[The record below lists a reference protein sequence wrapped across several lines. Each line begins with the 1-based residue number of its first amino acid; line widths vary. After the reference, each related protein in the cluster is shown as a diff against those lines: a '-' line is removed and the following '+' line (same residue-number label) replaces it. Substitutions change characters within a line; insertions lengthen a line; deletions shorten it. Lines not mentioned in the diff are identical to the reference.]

1 MARRF
6 AMSQDFLQSVPKKAR
21 QAARAN
27 AFEGKPSATPEKPAK
42 VRTTA
47 RKHAARMLGAATLAS
62 LLSFALFAS
71 PGENPAY
78 HTRVYTDE
86 KTLAKGLNKEQNP
99 IHALTQA
106 DRKKQNERSKARGI
120 VREAGSD

>member
-78 HTRVYTDE
+78 APRVSPSE
-86 KTLAKGLNKEQNP
+86 KIVAQGLNSEHNP
-99 IHALTQA
+99 SHALTHA
-106 DRKKQNERSKARGI
+106 DRKKRNERSKAH
-120 VREAGSD
+120 